1 MEREGLTTAPCPA
14 FKAFFFDMDGVVF
27 NSMPRHAKAWEVVMG
42 KYGLPFT
49 AYDCYLQEGRTGQ
62 SVIDECFL
70 KARGRHAR
78 EEEWKAIYRE
88 KSNMFYEQ
96 GPAELIPGIKDLLFW
111 LHSLPLRES
120 RRGSSPSQPLIFL
133 VTGSGQRTLLDEL
146 DSVLPGIFARERM
159 VTAFDYQH
167 GKPDPEPYLMA
178 YEKALSLALS
188 SPINSSPKLGAERL
202 PDGTGRAASAE
213 RGYLFLGQRSMK
225 DSTSPTGPTSPTRPK
240 NSSPNVGWK
249 SQSAFGSE
257 KGRLAGSQ
265 ADRDIPEDQRSMIG
279 PSLSPLSLDLSIPLA
294 KEECCVVEN
303 APLGVQSGKA
313 AGLFVV
319 GVNTGILKEKD
330 LYDAGADIVFP
341 SMPALHAWLQSKL

>member
-1 MEREGLTTAPCPA
+1 MEVTNPHI

-27 NSMPRHAKAWEVVMG
+27 NSMPRHAKAWEVVMS

-70 KARGRHAR
+70 KTYGRHAK

-111 LHSLPLRES
+111 LQSN
-120 RRGSSPSQPLIFL
+120 PSQPQIFL

-159 VTAFDYQH
+159 VTAFDYRH

-178 YEKALSLALS
+178 YEKALRNMLNHPPRPTILTI
-188 SPINSSPKLGAERL
+188 PL
-202 PDGTGRAASAE
+202 
-213 RGYLFLGQRSMK
+213 
-225 DSTSPTGPTSPTRPK
+225 TSYILHLTS
-240 NSSPNVGWK
+240 
-249 SQSAFGSE
+249 
-257 KGRLAGSQ
+257 
-265 ADRDIPEDQRSMIG
+265 
-279 PSLSPLSLDLSIPLA
+279 SIPLA
-294 KEECCVVEN
+294 KEDCCVVEN

-319 GVNTGILKEKD
+319 GVNTGILKEQD

-341 SMPALHAWLQSKL
+341 DMPALHAWLKNSPL